1 MGVAVEVTPAE
12 PKAPTVKA
20 VWQEYIEMKR
30 GRWKPGSKTEA
41 NERARFNAYVLPTL
55 ADKPINTVSRADL
68 VDVLSPVWYSRPE
81 VANKLKRS
89 LSGLFDFATGKDLIG
104 DNPMRYALLALG
116 KQKRTENHHGAIP
129 YADAPAALAY
139 VRASRTYPVKR
150 LAFAF
155 MALTAA
161 RTGEVRGVTWGEIDL
176 GASTWTIPAE
186 RMKSGREHRIP
197 LSPAAKNVLRKAYGI
212 NGGMPWG
219 FIFPNRDGGM
229 ISNDGLRQL
238 IVRRYPDTTAHGWRS
253 TFRDWAAEQTEY
265 PAEIAEHALAH
276 LEGSATIRAY
286 LRTDYFEKRRE
297 LMNDW
302 ADFLNSAS

>member
-1 MGVAVEVTPAE
+1 MSEHVENGARCAAGTAGSDVPPGWCPKGHGRGVLDRLCGLSKARAALGVAVEVTPAE

-104 DNPMRYALLALG
+104 DNPMRYALLAEG
-116 KQKRTENHHGAIP
+116 KQERTENHHGAIP

-161 RTGEVRGVTWGEIDL
+161 RTGEVRGVTWGRDRPGRVDVDDPRRKDEV
-176 GASTWTIPAE
+176 GARAS
-186 RMKSGREHRIP
+186 HP
-197 LSPAAKNVLRKAYGI
+197 LES
-212 NGGMPWG
+212 
-219 FIFPNRDGGM
+219 
-229 ISNDGLRQL
+229 SRQEC
-238 IVRRYPDTTAHGWRS
+238 
-253 TFRDWAAEQTEY
+253 AAESLRNQRR
-265 PAEIAEHALAH
+265 HALGIH
-276 LEGSATIRAY
+276 LPEP
-286 LRTDYFEKRRE
+286 
-297 LMNDW
+297 
-302 ADFLNSAS
+302 